1 MWIRL
6 SCVCALSEAR
16 RAGWSPS
23 SPPHD
28 GSLCLDLRSRR
39 LVERKPPSRID
50 VALVD
55 DCPVTVALS
64 R

>member
-1 MWIRL
+1 
-6 SCVCALSEAR
+6 
-16 RAGWSPS
+16 
-23 SPPHD
+23 
-28 GSLCLDLRSRR
+28 
-39 LVERKPPSRID
+39 VERKPPSRID